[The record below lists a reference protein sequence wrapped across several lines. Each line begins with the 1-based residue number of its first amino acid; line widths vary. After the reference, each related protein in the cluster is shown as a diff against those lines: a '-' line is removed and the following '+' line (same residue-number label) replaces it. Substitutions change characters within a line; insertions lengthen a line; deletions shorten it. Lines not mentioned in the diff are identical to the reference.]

1 MRTVRFSQFRLRK
14 GRVGTVRLSQVGSD
28 YVRSGQGKLGK
39 SGQRLIHTHY
49 LTPTDTDTP
58 TTTAITRSVSHNLT
72 NTETD
77 TDTDTDTP
85 FYSASLRLFATR
97 EYRTSACR
105 VRYGLLRSTNRYL
118 IVKY

>member
-1 MRTVRFSQFRLRK
+1 M
-14 GRVGTVRLSQVGSD
+14 SQVRSD

-39 SGQRLIHTHY
+39 SGQRLIYAHY

-58 TTTAITRSVSHNLT
+58 TATSTTGSVSHNLT
-72 NTETD
+72 NTE

-105 VRYGLLRSTNRYL
+105 VRYGLFRSTNRYL